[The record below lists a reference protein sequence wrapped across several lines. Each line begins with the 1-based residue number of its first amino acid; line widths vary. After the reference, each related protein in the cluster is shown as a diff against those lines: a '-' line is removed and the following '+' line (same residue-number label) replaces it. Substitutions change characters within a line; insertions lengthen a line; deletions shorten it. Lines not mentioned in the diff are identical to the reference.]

1 MIVITA
7 RRMSGGHGHEHVTS
21 VRWQDTDSDDEGEST
36 VTAVAEWIDAGVE
49 VRVNDT
55 AAPIVETVRRRRGNP
70 LIRSRVDGR
79 YTNNLLRL
87 PLF

>member
-7 RRMSGGHGHEHVTS
+7 RRMSGGHGHEHLTS
-21 VRWQDTDSDDEGEST
+21 VRWHDTDAGDEGEST
-36 VTAVAEWIDAGVE
+36 VTAVAEWIDAGAE
-49 VRVNDT
+49 VRVEDPT
-55 AAPIVETVRRRRGNP
+55 APLVVTVHRRRGSP

-79 YTNNLLRL
+79 YTNSLLRL